1 MGKGKKRK
9 LETRE
14 KDNDANEFNLPAKFL
29 ASSHIR
35 SNEKRLII
43 ILDGAQLETVKVS
56 QPSWLTPCYF
66 NHISPT
72 SNRLAMSLNC

>member
-56 QPSWLTPCYF
+56 RPSWLTPCATLITYLL
-66 NHISPT
+66 HLIGWQC
-72 SNRLAMSLNC
+72 L

>member
-35 SNEKRLII
+35 SNEKRLIV
-43 ILDGAQLETVKVS
+43 ILDGAQLETVKVRKAHRIHLS
-56 QPSWLTPCYF
+56 VSDHILTTPK
-66 NHISPT
+66 
-72 SNRLAMSLNC
+72 